1 MRKINSDIIAEA
13 INDPNF
19 SFLESF
25 ADASEPEIVQ
35 KEMTR
40 LLFFH
45 RKQRELLTI
54 REREKVIIQNK
65 YDKKRRES
73 YLRNSDAPNEK
84 TKTILVEIDTE
95 KEKYELEIIEQKIK
109 ELNRIIASVKLEIDT
124 LKMISYN
131 IRTGMGVF

>member
-1 MRKINSDIIAEA
+1 MNKVNSDVIAEA

-25 ADASEPEIVQ
+25 ADANEPEMIQ

-45 RKQRELLTI
+45 RKQRELLTV
-54 REREKVIIQNK
+54 REREKVVIQNR
-65 YDKKRRES
+65 YDKKKRES
-73 YLRNSDAPNEK
+73 YLNHKDAPNEK

-95 KEKYELEIIEQKIK
+95 QEKYELEIVDQKIK
-109 ELNRIIASVKLEIDT
+109 ELNRIIASVRLELDT
-124 LKMISYN
+124 LKTITYN

>member
-1 MRKINSDIIAEA
+1 MQKVNSDTIAEA

-19 SFLESF
+19 SFLDSF
-25 ADASEPEIVQ
+25 ADANEPEMIQ

-45 RKQRELLTI
+45 RKQRELLTV
-54 REREKVIIQNK
+54 REREKVVIQNR

-73 YLRNSDAPNEK
+73 YLNHKDAPNEK

-95 KEKYELEIIEQKIK
+95 QEKYELEIIEQKIK
-109 ELNRIIASVKLEIDT
+109 ELNRIIASVRLELDT
-124 LKMISYN
+124 LKAITYN
-131 IRTGMGVF
+131 IRTAMGAY